1 MALKIAF
8 AGTGLISRVHAHAAQ
23 KLPGVTLEAVVN
35 HRPESMA
42 AFAAEFRI
50 PRQYSNVADLL
61 KDGNVDAL
69 IVCTPNYL
77 HAPQSI
83 AALEA
88 GVHVLVEKPMAMNAA
103 EAEAMLA
110 ASRKSGAVL
119 MVGHVWRFDP
129 EVRWLRE
136 QVATGR
142 LGKIVRTKGY
152 CVHVNE
158 GPAGWFT
165 QRKFAGGGAAA
176 DMGIHALDTVR
187 FLLGD
192 PQPVSVY
199 AQIGTYYNDFDVD
212 DTGVLIV
219 NWDQGT
225 TSYIEAGWWQ
235 PHTDGLQ
242 AATQLYGTVG
252 FGQIFPSY
260 LEIQN
265 ADKSDMERV
274 DSGLPPASERD
285 RRDKFIPQ
293 MSHFLECIREGRQ
306 PHPGGAEGLVNM
318 RLVDAAYESAE
329 TGQVIV
335 LKEV

>member
-1 MALKIAF
+1 MKIAF
-8 AGTGLISRVHAHAAQ
+8 AGTGLISGVHAGAAQ
-23 KLPGVTLEAVVN
+23 KLPDVTLQAVVN

-42 AFAAEFRI
+42 AFAAEFGI
-50 PRQYSNVADLL
+50 PRQYANVANLL
-61 KDGNVDAL
+61 KDGDVDAL

-110 ASRKSGAVL
+110 ASRKSGALL

-136 QVATGR
+136 QIAAGW

-152 CVHVNE
+152 CVHVND

-165 QRKFAGGGAAA
+165 QRKFAGGGAVA
-176 DMGIHALDTVR
+176 DMGARALDTVR

-212 DTGVLIV
+212 DTGVIIV

-225 TSYIEAGWWQ
+225 TSDIEAGWWQ
-235 PHTDGLQ
+235 PHTGGPQ
-242 AATQLYGTVG
+242 AATQLYGTAG
-252 FGQIFPSY
+252 FGRIFPSY
-260 LEIQN
+260 LEIPN
-265 ADKSDMERV
+265 ADKSDVERI
-274 DSGLPPASERD
+274 DPGFLPVGERD
-285 RRDKFIPQ
+285 KREKFGTQ
-293 MSHFLECIREGRQ
+293 MSRFLECVREGRK

-318 RLVDAAYESAE
+318 CLVDAAYKSAK
-329 TGQVIV
+329 TGQVIT
-335 LKEV
+335 L

>member
-1 MALKIAF
+1 MTLKIAF
-8 AGTGLISRVHAHAAQ
+8 AGTGLIAGVHAGAAQ
-23 KLPGVTLEAVVN
+23 KLPDVTLEAVVN

-42 AFAAEFRI
+42 AFATQFDI
-50 PRQYSNVADLL
+50 PRQYPNVADLL
-61 KDGNVDAL
+61 KDGDVDAI

-110 ASRKSGAVL
+110 ASQKSGALL

-129 EVRWLRE
+129 DVRWLRE
-136 QVATGR
+136 QVTAGR
-142 LGKIVRTKGY
+142 LGEIIRTKGY
-152 CVHVNE
+152 CVHVNG

-165 QRKFAGGGAAA
+165 QKRLSGGGATA
-176 DMGIHALDTVR
+176 DMAIHAVDTVR
-187 FLLGD
+187 FLLSG
-192 PQPVSVY
+192 PNPVSVY
-199 AQIGTYYNDFDVD
+199 AHIGTYYNDFDVD

-235 PHTDGLQ
+235 PQVDGPQ
-242 AATQLYGTVG
+242 AATQLYGTAG
-252 FGQIFPSY
+252 FGRIFPSY
-260 LEIQN
+260 LEIPN
-265 ADKSDMERV
+265 ADKSEMERV
-274 DSGLPPASERD
+274 ESDLPPVEKRD
-285 RRDKFIPQ
+285 KRDKFVPQ

-306 PHPGGAEGLVNM
+306 PNPGGVEGWVNM
-318 RLVDAAYESAE
+318 RVVDAAYESAE
-329 TGQVIV
+329 TGRVV
-335 LKEV
+335 TL

>member
-1 MALKIAF
+1 MTLKIAF
-8 AGTGLISRVHAHAAQ
+8 AGTGLIAGVHAGAVQ
-23 KLPGVTLEAVVN
+23 KLPDVTLEAVIN

-42 AFAAEFRI
+42 AFAAEFDI
-50 PRQYSNVADLL
+50 PRQYPNVTDLL
-61 KDGNVDAL
+61 RDGDVDAL

-88 GVHVLVEKPMAMNAA
+88 GVHVLVEKPMAMNAS

-110 ASRKSGAVL
+110 ASQKSGALL

-129 EVRWLRE
+129 DVRWLRE
-136 QVATGR
+136 QVAAGR

-152 CVHVNE
+152 CLHVND
-158 GPAGWFT
+158 GPGGWFA
-165 QRKFAGGGAAA
+165 QRKFAGGGAVA

-187 FLLGD
+187 FLLGA

-212 DTGVLIV
+212 DTGVIMV

-235 PHTDGLQ
+235 PHADGPQ
-242 AATQLYGTVG
+242 AATQLYGTAG
-252 FGQIFPSY
+252 FGRIFPSY
-260 LEIQN
+260 LETPS
-265 ADKSDMERV
+265 ADKSDVERV
-274 DSGLPPASERD
+274 DSGLPPVEERD
-285 RRDKFIPQ
+285 KRDKFVPQ
-293 MSHFLECIREGRQ
+293 MAHFLECIWEGRQ
-306 PHPGGAEGLVNM
+306 PSPDGTEGWLNM
-318 RLVDAAYESAE
+318 RVIDAAYKSAE
-329 TGQVIV
+329 TGQVV
-335 LKEV
+335 TL